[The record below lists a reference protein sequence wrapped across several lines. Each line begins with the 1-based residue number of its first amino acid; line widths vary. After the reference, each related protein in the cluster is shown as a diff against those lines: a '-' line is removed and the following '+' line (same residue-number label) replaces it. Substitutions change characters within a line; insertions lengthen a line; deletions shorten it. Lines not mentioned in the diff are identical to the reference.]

1 MVDSKNKP
9 IWIQIIA
16 PICLAGRISQSGLS
30 LIAICAKRVA
40 IIINPDW
47 KSRIENRNGPKKV
60 YEI

>member
-9 IWIQIIA
+9 IRIQIID
-16 PICLAGRISQSGLS
+16 PICLAGRIDQSDLS

-47 KSRIENRNGPKKV
+47 K
-60 YEI
+60 